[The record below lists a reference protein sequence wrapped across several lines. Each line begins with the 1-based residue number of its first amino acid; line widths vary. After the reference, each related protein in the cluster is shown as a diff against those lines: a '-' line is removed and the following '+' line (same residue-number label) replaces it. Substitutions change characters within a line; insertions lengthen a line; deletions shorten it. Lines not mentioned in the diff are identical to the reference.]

1 MRFIAHKEFY
11 LICKK
16 YNKDNLLTLRYYLTL
31 IYISLTKTV
40 KIFFPNLKEILLF
53 KLKRVDF

>member
-16 YNKDNLLTLRYYLTL
+16 YNKDKLLTLKYYLTL
-31 IYISLTKTV
+31 IYISFTKTV
-40 KIFFPNLKEILLF
+40 KIFFPNIKEILLIKF
-53 KLKRVDF
+53 KRINF